1 MVDVR
6 GLFLAHE
13 KQWEKSFF
21 LGEDSWIGS
30 FFRGLSSKVNLLYI
44 ARAVIQIRCQ
54 KWLASWNHRWLSHC
68 FLSLPLALL
77 GLTFRLC
84 FGFFGC
90 FRSKSQKFL
99 FKFFLG
105 LDKFEKYFNRYFS
118 YPNWILQITTKLWS
132 SEFFKAFKK
141 RKVHTNFK
149 LH

>member
-6 GLFLAHE
+6 GLFLAHD

-105 LDKFEKYFNRYFS
+105 LINSKNISID
-118 YPNWILQITTKLWS
+118 ILATRTEFYKLQRNS
-132 SEFFKAFKK
+132 GVQNFLRLKK